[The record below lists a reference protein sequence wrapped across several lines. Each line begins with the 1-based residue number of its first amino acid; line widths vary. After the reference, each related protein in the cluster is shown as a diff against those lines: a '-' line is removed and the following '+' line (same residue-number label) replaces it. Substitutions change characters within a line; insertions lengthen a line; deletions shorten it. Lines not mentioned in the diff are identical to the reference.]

1 MTSKNI
7 PYIRKLDHLRFFAAW
22 LVGVYH
28 YYHFQTPA
36 YNGFKDPRVLTSKP
50 FSAFLIEGHTGV
62 ALFLVLSGFIFAAIC
77 YRREVSYPGFVM
89 NRVLRIFPLY
99 GVAIFL
105 ATMLAGAPLAQFFG
119 SLLLPY
125 PGREMVSYVPIT
137 PHLWTIRLEF
147 QFYLIFPFLI
157 LFAAKYGLRYLLGLI
172 LLALSIRC
180 MIWVSPEHDKLKDAV
195 YGTLVGRLDQFAIGM
210 LAGSLYSG
218 RADIRLPKWLGWR
231 YLPLIAWLAPL
242 GVVYLFHR
250 LGGNSHLPPGHGFW
264 VIYPDLEGLAW
275 AFFTLAY
282 VLAPW
287 DWPERISKALG
298 WLGALSFSLYI
309 NHWIFAHDLTWRRLE
324 MPWGRMALP
333 QLSESMTTNALL
345 GFTFVALPLL
355 VLFSAIT
362 YYVIEKPFFE
372 LRRSYLKK
380 KPGEGGDDRDRNR
393 AAAPPA
399 SPPSS

>member
-28 YYHFQTPA
+28 YYHFQSPA
-36 YNGFKDPRVLTSKP
+36 YNGFKDPRVLTTKP
-50 FSAFLIEGHTGV
+50 FSAFIIEGHTGV

-77 YRREVSYPGFVM
+77 YRREVSYPGIVM
-89 NRVLRIFPLY
+89 NRVLRIIPLY
-99 GVAIFL
+99 GFAVFMAAL
-105 ATMLAGAPLAQFFG
+105 LGGATLAQFFG
-119 SLLLPY
+119 SLFLPY
-125 PGREMVSYVPIT
+125 PGIDAVSYIPIT

-157 LFAAKYGLRYLLGLI
+157 LFAAKYGLRYMLGLI
-172 LLALSIRC
+172 LLMLTVRA
-180 MIWVSPEHDKLKDAV
+180 MIWISPEQEKLKGAM

-210 LAGSLYSG
+210 LAGCLYSG
-218 RADIRLPKWLGWR
+218 RADFSLPRWLGWKF
-231 YLPLIAWLAPL
+231 LPLLAWLVPFY
-242 GVVYLFHR
+242 VVYLYHR
-250 LGGNSHLPPGHGFW
+250 LGGNSHLPKDEMWFL
-264 VIYPDLEGLAW
+264 VVYPVLEGAAW

-282 VLAPW
+282 VMNPW

-309 NHWIFAHDLTWRRLE
+309 NHWLFAHDLTWRRLE
-324 MPWGRMALP
+324 MPWGRMSLP
-333 QLSESMTTNALL
+333 QFSESMTTNALL
-345 GFTFVALPLL
+345 SFTFVALPLL

-380 KPGEGGDDRDRNR
+380 KPEANSNVP
-393 AAAPPA
+393 AESAAP
-399 SPPSS
+399 